1 MEKANLNSH
10 DDGSWCLPGY
20 RLDRLELLNWGTF
33 HGEGQIFAPRGAWSL
48 LVGDNGSGKSTAI
61 DAIRTLLVP
70 PRLLATS
77 YNDASGDGR
86 KTSGRDRTRRSY
98 IRGAWASSSTIDST
112 TPTTQYLREP
122 GVLSAI
128 SAVFADALRSESVT
142 VAQVLWEYDEEI
154 REIFAIYRAPRSL
167 KDLLGQQTNTTEI
180 RRTAK
185 QTGWEV
191 FDSFPSYSE
200 RMRKLLHIPGE
211 KALEVFNRAI
221 GMKEVGDID
230 AFVRQ
235 FLLPSSD
242 TFTFIRDTVQPHY
255 KTLMDCWTAIDR
267 AERQLSALR
276 PVSENAERVSAAES
290 KIKEW
295 KELQDAVKPYFL
307 TKYIVFLEQRAAE
320 LQKTYQI
327 AQTKRDTVA
336 SDLEQRRND
345 RDELIAAISA
355 TDVGPRLQTI
365 DREIQFSES
374 ERQRAQMLR
383 GRIQSSAALLAAES
397 ALVDE
402 VSFAI
407 ARANWES
414 IESQESQGASESED
428 RRAACRHRQEIA
440 LAKMSDVREELTSVE
455 HNKVNIPRNFL
466 VVRLRLC
473 ESLKVDTATMPFAGE
488 LIEVKAEYTQWA
500 GAIER
505 LLRSFGLSLLVP
517 EHLYRPAAE
526 FINSTMLNLRL
537 VFHPVPA
544 RVPVPPRLSDE
555 LVPGRLSFR
564 IDHALH
570 SWVITE
576 LARRFNHRC
585 CETIEELERVEKG
598 LTRQGLMRDRSR
610 HIKDDSRSIDDPK
623 DRILG
628 WSTERKITALRA
640 QLGELEKQAEAAAH
654 DSAEAARAT
663 TVFRARANA
672 ARDLLSVTQF
682 LDINPAHWS
691 DQLIRLRSEKELLE
705 SSSNE
710 LHLLRQRKSQVESE
724 IAVFEQQLRKMDG
737 EIHILE
743 RDISTCE
750 SVSQARRAE
759 LNKFPDY
766 EHEKTD
772 ADFTRL
778 FGPHAPLTMD
788 SADQLTHATA
798 LSIQGRISNETGKV
812 NEAAEKMVVAMS
824 EFLKEFTEFGQTLHP
839 GRAYADS
846 FLAVQ
851 RRIEDEDLPKHRERF
866 EHYLNENLVGDLLM
880 LRSRLDEH
888 TEAIESRVEEV
899 NQALRTIE
907 YRENTYVQL
916 HLVNRP
922 NVQVSEFR
930 RSLKECFEHGI
941 APAPEERLRI
951 FARVRTLLEKFQADP
966 DGTQRVTDVRTW
978 YNTGVKE
985 LRQEDDSEADFFA
998 ATTGKSGGQKAKLA
1012 FTILAS
1018 TLTAQY
1024 GLSQALPD
1032 NSNFRLVVI
1041 DEAFSRT
1048 DEQNSQRAMQ
1058 LFESLGF
1065 QVVIVGPFDAKA
1077 KLAVPFVRTI
1087 HLASNPTGDKSQM
1100 LAITRQDLESGD
1112 LERMARDGTGALITA
1127 NGSLTEAVE

>member
-1 MEKANLNSH
+1 MEKADLNSY
-10 DDGSWCLPGY
+10 DDASWCLPGY

-33 HGEGQIFAPRGAWSL
+33 RGDGQVFAPRGAWSL

-61 DAIRTLLVP
+61 DALRTLLVP
-70 PRLLATS
+70 PRLLN
-77 YNDASGDGR
+77 YNEASGDGR
-86 KTSGRDRTRRSY
+86 KSSGRDRTRRSY

-122 GVLSAI
+122 GILSAI
-128 SAVFADALRSESVT
+128 SAVFADALRAESVT
-142 VAQVLWEYDEEI
+142 VAQVLWESDEQI
-154 REIFAIYRAPRSL
+154 REIFAIYRAPKSL
-167 KDLLGQQTNTTEI
+167 TDLLGPQTNTAEI
-180 RRTAK
+180 KRTAK
-185 QTGWEV
+185 QAGWEV
-191 FDSFPSYSE
+191 FDSFASYSE

-235 FLLPSSD
+235 FLLPSAD

-276 PVSENAERVSAAES
+276 PVTDNAERVSVAES

-295 KELQDAVKPYFL
+295 RELQDVVKPYFL
-307 TKYIVFLEQRAAE
+307 TMYIGFLEGRADKLRRE
-320 LQKTYQI
+320 YEI
-327 AQTKRDTVA
+327 AKTKRNGVIF
-336 SDLEQRRND
+336 DLDQRRRD
-345 RDELIAAISA
+345 RDELIAAIST
-355 TDVGPRLQTI
+355 TDVGPRLQAI
-365 DREIQFSES
+365 DREIQFSEGA
-374 ERQRAQMLR
+374 RQRAQTLR
-383 GRIQSSAALLAAES
+383 NRIQPSASLLDAEPALA
-397 ALVDE
+397 DE
-402 VSFAI
+402 VSFAS
-407 ARANWES
+407 ARPNWES
-414 IESQESQGASESED
+414 IEIHESQFASESEE
-428 RRAACRHRQEIA
+428 RRAEYRSRQEAA
-440 LAKMSDVREELTSVE
+440 LVKSIDVREELASIE
-455 HNKVNIPRNFL
+455 QNKVNIPRNFL
-466 VVRLRLC
+466 GVRLRLC
-473 ESLKVDTATMPFAGE
+473 ETLNVDTNTMPFAGE
-488 LIEVKAEYTQWA
+488 LIEVRPEYAEWA

-505 LLRSFGLSLLVP
+505 LLHSFGLSLLVP

-537 VFHPVPA
+537 TFHPVPA
-544 RVPVPPRLSDE
+544 RVPVPPHLSDE

-564 IDHALH
+564 VDHSLH
-570 SWVITE
+570 SWVIAE

-585 CETIEELERVEKG
+585 CQTIAELERAEKG
-598 LTRQGLMRDRSR
+598 LTRQGLIRDRSR
-610 HIKDDSRSIDDPK
+610 HVKDDSRPIDDAK

-628 WSTERKITALRA
+628 WSTERKIAALRVR
-640 QLGELEKQAEAAAH
+640 QGELENQAEAAAR
-654 DSAEAARAT
+654 DSAEAARAAT
-663 TVFRARANA
+663 AARARAAA

-682 LDINPAHWS
+682 LDINPVSWS
-691 DQLIRLRSEKELLE
+691 QQLIRLRSEKDLLE
-705 SSSNE
+705 TSSNE

-724 IAVFEQQLRKMDG
+724 IEALDQKLRQMDG
-737 EIHILE
+737 EVRVYE
-743 RDISTCE
+743 RDLSDCDRASE
-750 SVSQARRAE
+750 ARRAQLSE
-759 LNKFPDY
+759 FPDY
-766 EHEKTD
+766 EHQKT
-772 ADFTRL
+772 AEDFIRL
-778 FGPHAPLTMD
+778 LGAHAPLTMD
-788 SADQLTHATA
+788 NPDQLMHTA
-798 LSIQGRISNETGKV
+798 AQSIQGRINNETGKV
-812 NEAAEKMVVAMS
+812 NEAADKLVAAMS
-824 EFLKEFTEFGQTLHP
+824 EFLKEFAEFGQTLLP
-839 GRAYADS
+839 SRTYAAS

-880 LRSRLDEH
+880 LNSRLDEH
-888 TEAIESRVEEV
+888 AQAIESRVEEV
-899 NQALRTIE
+899 NQALHTIE
-907 YRENTYVQL
+907 YSENTYVQL

-922 NVQVSEFR
+922 NVQVGEFR

-951 FARVRTLLEKFQADP
+951 FARVRTLLENFQADP

-978 YNTGVKE
+978 YSTGVKE
-985 LRQEDDSEADFFA
+985 LRQQDDSEADFFA

-1018 TLTAQY
+1018 ALTAQY
-1024 GLSQALPD
+1024 GLSQAQPD
-1032 NSNFRLVVI
+1032 SSNFRLVVI

-1058 LFESLGF
+1058 LFENLGF

-1112 LERMARDGTGALITA
+1112 LERIATDEALKTT
-1127 NGSLTEAVE
+1127 NGSLTETVQ